1 MLKSDSIK
9 FENKKLLVY
18 NFFVEKYQER
28 KNKMKVKYIFVTG
41 GVVSG
46 LGKGITCA
54 SLGRLLKARGFK
66 VVIQK
71 FDPYINIDP
80 GTMNPYQHGEV
91 FVTDDGGETDLD
103 IGHYERFI
111 DENLTKNNNTTS
123 GKIYWEV
130 LNKEREG
137 KYLGETIQVIP
148 HITDAI
154 KEKILLA
161 GKKNVDVVINEI
173 GGTVGDM
180 ESLPFIEAIRQIGTE
195 FKREDILYIHLTLIP
210 YLPKSN
216 EMKTKPTQHSVKEL
230 LSLGIRPDI
239 IICRTEKNISGN
251 IKDKIALFC
260 NVEKRCIIENID
272 CDCLYEVPI
281 LMEKENL
288 GNIVC
293 EKLNLN
299 YKKIDLDDWKSYVFR
314 QNKIINEV
322 EIGLIG
328 KYVKLHDSYLSVVEA
343 LNHAGVEN
351 NVKIKIRWIDSEIL
365 EDENYEKILSGL
377 CGIIVPGG
385 FGIRGVDGK
394 INAIKFAREKKI
406 PFLGI
411 CLGMQCAV
419 IEFARNVAKIS
430 DANSSEFEIDCKNP
444 VIDIMSNQ
452 KNINEKGG
460 TMRLGDYKC
469 VLEKNSFV
477 YEIYGKQDLIHERH
491 RHRLEFNNLYREKL
505 VSARLKISGM
515 SEDKKRVEIIELDEN
530 QHPFFIGVQFHPEF
544 KSRPNKPH
552 PLFKCFVKKSCE
564 LNELKEK

>member
-1 MLKSDSIK
+1 MST
-9 FENKKLLVY
+9 
-18 NFFVEKYQER
+18 
-28 KNKMKVKYIFVTG
+28 KYIFVTG

-66 VVIQK
+66 IVTQK

-137 KYLGETIQVIP
+137 KYLGKTIQVIP
-148 HITDAI
+148 HVTDTI
-154 KEKILLA
+154 KEKIFSA
-161 GKKNVDVVINEI
+161 GKKDVDVVINEI

-180 ESLPFIEAIRQIGTE
+180 ESLPFLEAIRQIGAE
-195 FKREDILYIHLTLIP
+195 FEHEDVLYIHLTLIP
-210 YLPKSN
+210 YLTKSN
-216 EMKTKPTQHSVKEL
+216 SMKTKPTQHSIKEL
-230 LSLGIRPDI
+230 LSLGIRPDL
-239 IICRTEKNISGN
+239 IICRTEKNISED
-251 IKDKIALFC
+251 IKNKIALFC
-260 NVEKRCIIENID
+260 NIEKRCIIENID

-288 GNIVC
+288 GDIVC
-293 EKLNLN
+293 EKLNLK
-299 YKKIDLDDWKSYVFR
+299 YDKIDLDDWKSYVLE
-314 QNKIINEV
+314 QKKIVDEI

-328 KYVKLHDSYLSVVEA
+328 KYIKLYDSYLSVGEA

-351 NVKIKIRWIDSEIL
+351 NVKIKIKWIDSEIL
-365 EDENYEKILSGL
+365 ENEDYEKILNGL
-377 CGIIVPGG
+377 RGIIVPGG
-385 FGIRGVDGK
+385 FGSRGVDGK

-430 DANSSEFEIDCKNP
+430 DANSSEFEINCKNP
-444 VIDIMSNQ
+444 VIDIMSDQ
-452 KNINEKGG
+452 KNVNEKGG
-460 TMRLGDYKC
+460 TMRLGAYEC
-469 VLEKNSFV
+469 VLEKNSFA
-477 YEIYGKQDLIHERH
+477 YEIYGEQDLIHERH
-491 RHRLEFNNLYREKL
+491 RHRLEFNNLYKDQL
-505 VSARLKISGM
+505 INAGLKISGL
-515 SEDKKRVEIIELDEN
+515 SEDKKRVEIIELDKS

-544 KSRPNKPH
+544 KSRPNNAH
-552 PLFKCFVKKSCE
+552 PLFKYFIKKSLE
-564 LNELKEK
+564 

>member
-1 MLKSDSIK
+1 MDT
-9 FENKKLLVY
+9 
-18 NFFVEKYQER
+18 
-28 KNKMKVKYIFVTG
+28 KYIFVTG

-54 SLGRLLKARGFK
+54 SLGRLLKSRGFK

-71 FDPYINIDP
+71 FDPYINMDP

-111 DENLTKNNNTTS
+111 DENLKRNNNMTS

-154 KEKILLA
+154 KEKIFSA
-161 GKKNVDVVINEI
+161 SEKTKTDIVINEI
-173 GGTVGDM
+173 GGTIGDM
-180 ESLPFIEAIRQIGTE
+180 ESLPFLEAIRQIGAE
-195 FKREDILYIHLTLIP
+195 VKRENILYIHLTLIP

-230 LSLGIRPDI
+230 LSIGIQPDI
-239 IICRTEKNISGN
+239 IICRTEKKISDG
-251 IKDKIALFC
+251 IKNKIALFC
-260 NVEKRCIIENID
+260 NVEKKCIIENID

-293 EKLNLN
+293 EKLNLEQ
-299 YKKIDLDDWKSYVFR
+299 KKIDLTEWKTYVAK
-314 QNKIINEV
+314 QKQITDEIN
-322 EIGLIG
+322 IGLIG

-343 LNHAGVEN
+343 LNHAGVKN
-351 NVKIKIRWIDSEIL
+351 NVRVKINWIDSEAL
-365 EDENYEKILSGL
+365 EIKNYEEILDKL
-377 CGIIVPGG
+377 AGIIVPGG
-385 FGIRGVDGK
+385 FGTRGVNGK
-394 INAIKFAREKKI
+394 INAIKFARENKI

-419 IEFARNVAKIS
+419 IEFALNVAKIS
-430 DANSSEFEIDCKNP
+430 GASSSEFDINCQNP
-444 VIDIMSNQ
+444 VIDIMQDQ
-452 KNINEKGG
+452 KEINNKGG
-460 TMRLGDYKC
+460 TMRLGSYDCILK
-469 VLEKNSFV
+469 KDSFV
-477 YEIYGKQDLIHERH
+477 FEIYDRQEIIRERH

-505 VSARLKISGM
+505 SEAGLEISGL
-515 SEDKKRVEIIELDEN
+515 SSDRSRVEIVELGKN
-530 QHPFFIGVQFHPEF
+530 IHPFFVGVQFHPEF
-544 KSRPNKPH
+544 KSRPNNAH
-552 PLFKCFVKKSCE
+552 PLFIWFVKKSFE
-564 LNELKEK
+564 VNAGSGYYGK

>member
-1 MLKSDSIK
+1 MDT
-9 FENKKLLVY
+9 
-18 NFFVEKYQER
+18 
-28 KNKMKVKYIFVTG
+28 KYIFVTG

-54 SLGRLLKARGFK
+54 SLGRLLKARGLK

-71 FDPYINIDP
+71 FDPYINMDP

-111 DENLTKNNNTTS
+111 DENLKKDNNITS

-154 KEKILLA
+154 KEKIFSA
-161 GKKNVDVVINEI
+161 SEKTKTDIVINEI
-173 GGTVGDM
+173 GGTIGDM
-180 ESLPFIEAIRQIGTE
+180 ESLPFLEAIRQIGAE
-195 FKREDILYIHLTLIP
+195 VKRENILYIHLTLNP

-230 LSLGIRPDI
+230 LSIGIQPDI
-239 IICRTEKNISGN
+239 IICRTEKKISDS
-251 IKDKIALFC
+251 IKNKIALFC
-260 NVEKRCIIENID
+260 NVEKKCIIENID

-281 LMEKENL
+281 LMEEENL

-293 EKLNLN
+293 EKLKLEQ
-299 YKKIDLDDWKSYVFR
+299 KKIDLIEWKTYVAK
-314 QNKIINEV
+314 QKQITNEIS
-322 EIGLIG
+322 IGLIG

-343 LNHAGVEN
+343 LNHAGVKN
-351 NVKIKIRWIDSEIL
+351 NVRVKIKWIDSEAL
-365 EDENYEKILSGL
+365 EIKNYEKILDKL
-377 CGIIVPGG
+377 VGIIVPGG
-385 FGIRGVDGK
+385 FGTRGVNGK
-394 INAIKFAREKKI
+394 MNAIKFARENKI

-419 IEFARNVAKIS
+419 IEFALNVAKIDGAS
-430 DANSSEFEIDCKNP
+430 SSEFNINCQNP
-444 VIDIMSNQ
+444 VIDIMQDQ
-452 KNINEKGG
+452 KEINNKGG
-460 TMRLGDYKC
+460 TMRLGSYDCILKTDS
-469 VLEKNSFV
+469 LAFK
-477 YEIYGKQDLIHERH
+477 IYNGQKIIRERH

-505 VSARLKISGM
+505 SEAGLKFSGL
-515 SEDKKRVEIIELDEN
+515 STDGKRVEIIELGEN
-530 QHPFFIGVQFHPEF
+530 ICPFFFGVQFHPEF
-544 KSRPNKPH
+544 KSRPNNAH
-552 PLFKCFVKKSCE
+552 PLFVWFVKKSFELSLNAGDSCCE
-564 LNELKEK
+564 E

>member
-230 LSLGIRPDI
+230 LSLG
-239 IICRTEKNISGN
+239 
-251 IKDKIALFC
+251 
-260 NVEKRCIIENID
+260 
-272 CDCLYEVPI
+272 CLYEVPI

-430 DANSSEFEIDCKNP
+430 DANSSEFEVDCKNP